1 MSSDR
6 WTDLDDVSVGDGR
19 ATGARNVTNTLGFL
33 DSHFPRFPVMPG
45 VLILGSLGRLAG
57 ALLAEQPGGA
67 WTLRSASRVGFRH
80 FVRPGD
86 RLELTVELV
95 GLQGGRATLKG
106 DATVGGTLVVR
117 ARQLTM
123 ERTSPKQPEGR

>member
-1 MSSDR
+1 MSDR
-6 WTDLDDVSVGDGR
+6 WTDLDHVDVNGGS

-57 ALLAEQPGGA
+57 ELLAAEPGGS
-67 WTLRSASRVGFRH
+67 WRLRSAGRVGFRH

-86 RLELTVELV
+86 RLDLSVELV
-95 GLQGGRATLKG
+95 GVEDGRATLKG
-106 DATVGGTLVVR
+106 EASVDGKLVVR
-117 ARQLTM
+117 ARKLIM
-123 ERTSPKQPEGR
+123 ERS